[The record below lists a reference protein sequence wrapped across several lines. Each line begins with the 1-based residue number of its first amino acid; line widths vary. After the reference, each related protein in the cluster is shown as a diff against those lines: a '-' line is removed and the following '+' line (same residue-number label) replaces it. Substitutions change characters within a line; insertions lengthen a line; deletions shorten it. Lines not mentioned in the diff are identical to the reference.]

1 MKRVST
7 ITLISQTETLDSIRQ
22 PVMTESSRT
31 VYCTQLDVTR
41 SEWIAAQQQSLSP
54 SYRLLVFFGD
64 YNGERIAIYNG
75 RRFEIY
81 RTFGAEDYIELY
93 LGERIGEINAN

>member
-7 ITLISQTETLDSIRQ
+7 IDLITQTETLDNIRQ
-22 PVMTESSRT
+22 PVMTETSRT
-31 VYCTQLDVTR
+31 VYCTQLEVTR

-64 YNGERIAIYNG
+64 YAGERIALFNG
-75 RRFEIY
+75 KRFVIY
-81 RTFGAEDYIELY
+81 RTYGAGDYIELY
-93 LGERIGEINAN
+93 LGERIGELNGS